1 MISIEEMLRQHIDD
15 NILFSDNG
23 YLYSDDDSFLENQ
36 ILDSINILEL
46 VLFLEEEFG
55 IFIDDNEIVRDN
67 FDSIIKLSCFTRYKM
82 DPVSKS
88 IDEH

>member
-1 MISIEEMLRQHIDD
+1 MISIEEMIRQHIVD

-36 ILDSINILEL
+36 ILDSINIMEL
-46 VLFLEEEFG
+46 VLFVEEEFG
-55 IFIDDNEIVRDN
+55 IFIDDNEIIRDN
-67 FDSIIKLSCFTRYKM
+67 FDSINKLSCFTRCKM
-82 DPVSKS
+82 DPVSKA

>member
-1 MISIEEMLRQHIDD
+1 MISIEEMLRQHIVD

-46 VLFLEEEFG
+46 VLFVEEEFG
-55 IFIDDNEIVRDN
+55 IFIDDSEIIRDN
-67 FDSIIKLSCFTRYKM
+67 FDSINKLSCFTRYKM
-82 DPVSKS
+82 DPVSTS